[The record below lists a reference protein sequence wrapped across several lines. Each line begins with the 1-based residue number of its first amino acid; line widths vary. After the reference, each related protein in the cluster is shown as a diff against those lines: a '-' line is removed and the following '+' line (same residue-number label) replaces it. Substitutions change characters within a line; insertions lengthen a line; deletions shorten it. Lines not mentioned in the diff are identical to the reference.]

1 MLKHISKAATQGF
14 LVSWLHYTI
23 SLSPYH
29 QEVTEA
35 LQKFLKWNLDIVA
48 ESNDFLDMDV
58 NILIV
63 LMQQND
69 LVLRNE
75 YDLFWWVYRS
85 ETATKCLDF
94 LSLSQLYRKLD

>member
-1 MLKHISKAATQGF
+1 MQLCVDYMLKHISKAATQGF

-35 LQKFLKWNLDIVA
+35 LQRFLKWNLDIVA
-48 ESNDFLDMDV
+48 ESKDFLDMDV

-63 LMQQND
+63 LLQQND

-75 YDLFWWVYRS
+75 YDLFW
-85 ETATKCLDF
+85 
-94 LSLSQLYRKLD
+94 